1 MTDSLRTLIIGD
13 KYIPVQSYA
22 DYLEKTDLPV
32 EYVEWEG
39 TKAEQHHLQQI
50 TEFKGANAI
59 QAPPALL
66 DAVHDVEAVGLH
78 FAPIT
83 RELIG
88 KAPNLKLIAVARTG
102 LENVDV
108 EEATRRGIGVVP
120 ALGRNAG
127 AVAELAIG
135 LMLAE
140 ARNIA
145 RADASVKAG
154 GWRKDFPG
162 ARIEIAGRKIGMV
175 GFGHV
180 GRITSERLAGFK
192 PDILTFDPYASDELL
207 NECGVRR
214 VDTLDDV
221 FRESD
226 FVLVQARLTPETE
239 RFIGERQFRLM
250 KPDAYFINGS
260 RSRLVDY
267 DALFTVLK
275 EGTISGAG
283 LDVFD
288 EEPLPEDSRWRTL
301 DNVTITTHYG
311 GDTEDT
317 NRTSARLVSEAI
329 TEFARTG
336 KIARAVNAKELGWS

>member
-1 MTDSLRTLIIGD
+1 MSESFRALIIGD
-13 KYIPVQSYA
+13 KYIPTDSYA
-22 DYLEKTDLPV
+22 EYLKGSDLAV
-32 EYVEWEG
+32 DYVEWEG
-39 TKAEQHHLQQI
+39 TKAEQHALQQI
-50 TEFKGANAI
+50 TEFKGVNAVE
-59 QAPPALL
+59 APAALL
-66 DAVHDVEAVGLH
+66 DAVHDAEAIGLH

-83 RELIG
+83 AELLG

-102 LENVDV
+102 LENVDID
-108 EEATRRGIGVVP
+108 EATRRGIGVVP

-135 LMLAE
+135 LMLSE

-145 RADASVKAG
+145 RADASVKSG
-154 GWRKDFPG
+154 GWRKEFPG
-162 ARIEIAGRKIGMV
+162 ARIEIAGRTIGMV

-207 NECGVRR
+207 RETGVRR

-221 FRESD
+221 FRQSD
-226 FVLVQARLTPETE
+226 FILVQARLTPETE

-250 KPDAYFINGS
+250 KSDAYFINGS

-267 DALFTVLK
+267 DALFNILQ
-275 EGTISGAG
+275 EGAISGAA

-288 EEPLPEDSRWRTL
+288 EEPLPENSRWRTL

-317 NRTSARLVSEAI
+317 NRTSARLVTEAI
-329 TEFARTG
+329 TEFAQTG
-336 KIARAVNAKELGWS
+336 KITRAVNAKDLGWA

>member
-1 MTDSLRTLIIGD
+1 MEKALKALIIGD
-13 KYIPVQSYA
+13 QFIPADSYGE
-22 DYLEKTDLPV
+22 YLDKTGLPV
-32 EYVEWEG
+32 EYLEWEG
-39 TKAEQHHLQQI
+39 TKAEQHRLQQV
-50 TEFKGANAI
+50 TEFEGANAV

-66 DAVHDVEAVGLH
+66 DAVQDVEAIGLH

-83 RELIG
+83 AELIG

-108 EEATRRGIGVVP
+108 EEATRRGIAVVP

-135 LMLAE
+135 LMLCE

-145 RADASVKAG
+145 RADASVKSG
-154 GWRKDFPG
+154 GWRKEFPG
-162 ARIEIAGRKIGMV
+162 ARIEIAGRTVGMV

-180 GRITSERLAGFK
+180 GRVTSERLSGFK
-192 PDILTFDPYASDELL
+192 ADVCTFDPYASDDLL
-207 NECGVRR
+207 RESGVRR
-214 VDTLDDV
+214 VETLDEV
-221 FRESD
+221 FRQSD

-239 RFIGERQFRLM
+239 RFIGEKQFRLM

-267 DALFTVLK
+267 DALYAVLK
-275 EGTISGAG
+275 EGAISGAA

-288 EEPLPEDSRWRTL
+288 EEPLPQDSPWRSL

-329 TEFARTG
+329 TEFAETG
-336 KIARAVNAKELGWS
+336 KVARAVNAKDLGWL